1 MLAQRSL
8 ASREYQP
15 DLRRMNLELVERIS
29 ALLHGPGEPMSGS
42 AMTNDEA
49 LEYGRA
55 TFNGV
60 NRPGFPRH
68 FPGSVN
74 VAFQT
79 LPVTAGC

>member
-1 MLAQRSL
+1 LADRPFYRYSAGVSL
-8 ASREYQP
+8 
-15 DLRRMNLELVERIS
+15 
-29 ALLHGPGEPMSGS
+29 
-42 AMTNDEA
+42 
-49 LEYGRA
+49 
-55 TFNGV
+55 